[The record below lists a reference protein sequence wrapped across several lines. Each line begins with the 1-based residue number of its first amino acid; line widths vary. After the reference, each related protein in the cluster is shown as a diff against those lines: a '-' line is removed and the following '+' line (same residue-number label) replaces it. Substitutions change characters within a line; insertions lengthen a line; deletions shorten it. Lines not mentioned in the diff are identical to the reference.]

1 MKRMFT
7 VILAVLVITV
17 VGVAPASASKA
28 QKCERK
34 LARLRGRPFPQ
45 SKCSTGSGCCT
56 SRPAAAAVTA
66 RHSARAPA
74 PQERTGGATAS
85 PVRSRLRTPARM
97 TQTQRRGV
105 ATTRRAS

>member
-34 LARLRGRPFPQ
+34 LARLGPALSAVEMQYGIQLYVQTRCGRRH
-45 SKCSTGSGCCT
+45 G
-56 SRPAAAAVTA
+56 PAF
-66 RHSARAPA
+66 
-74 PQERTGGATAS
+74 G
-85 PVRSRLRTPARM
+85 
-97 TQTQRRGV
+97 
-105 ATTRRAS
+105 

>member
-34 LARLRGRPFPQ
+34 LARL
-45 SKCSTGSGCCT
+45 GSE
-56 SRPAAAAVTA
+56 SAAVEA
-66 RHSARAPA
+66 RYGIQLYVQTRCGKRHGPA
-74 PQERTGGATAS
+74 FG
-85 PVRSRLRTPARM
+85 
-97 TQTQRRGV
+97 
-105 ATTRRAS
+105 